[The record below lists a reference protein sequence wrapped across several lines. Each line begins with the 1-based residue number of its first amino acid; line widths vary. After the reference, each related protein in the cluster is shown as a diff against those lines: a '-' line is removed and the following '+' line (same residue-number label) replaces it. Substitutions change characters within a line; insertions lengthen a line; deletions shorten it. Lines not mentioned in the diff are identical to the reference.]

1 MNGCPSCRSK
11 MDALALES
19 HLGAV
24 VAIDACWPCQL
35 IWFDHLES
43 SSLSAAS
50 VIELFKRI
58 HEAQSAPVEAAH
70 SRNTVSN
77 NMSCPTCTT
86 ALKLTNDIQKN
97 GRFSYH
103 RCHQGHGRATSFT
116 QFLREKNFIRSL
128 NPHEIKK
135 LSVSIKQIRCSS
147 CGASVDLTHDTSC
160 THCGS
165 AIAVL
170 DHDAVEKALSA
181 LQTQQAKQLGTT
193 AEQRATLAVALERIR
208 ETSRAT
214 PGYAGQRKSA
224 PLDLPNSLDWLL
236 AGGVLITAA
245 DSGSDL
251 LDVGIGAL
259 LALFD

>member
-1 MNGCPSCRSK
+1 
-11 MDALALES
+11 MDALAFES
-19 HLGAV
+19 HLGATV
-24 VAIDACWPCQL
+24 SIDACWPCHL

-58 HEAQSAPVEAAH
+58 HQAQSSPTAAA
-70 SRNTVSN
+70 RNTVSN
-77 NMSCPTCTT
+77 NMSCPSCATG
-86 ALKLTNDIQKN
+86 LKLTNDIQKN

-128 NPHEIKK
+128 NPLEIKK

-170 DHDAVEKALSA
+170 DHDAVEKALTA
-181 LQTQQAKQLGTT
+181 LQAQQAKQLGTT
-193 AEQRATLAVALERIR
+193 AEARARVDVALERIR
-208 ETSRAT
+208 ETPSYPTYSGHRQ
-214 PGYAGQRKSA
+214 PA
-224 PLDLPNSLDWLL
+224 PVDSLDWLV
-236 AGGVLITAA
+236 AGGVLITAVG
-245 DSGSDL
+245 SGSDL
-251 LDVGIGAL
+251 VDVGIGAL
-259 LALFD
+259 VALFD

>member
-1 MNGCPSCRSK
+1 MINCPSCRSK
-11 MDALALES
+11 MDSLALES
-19 HLGAV
+19 HLCNA
-24 VAIDACWPCQL
+24 VAIDACWPCHL

-58 HEAQSAPVEAAH
+58 HEAQSVPTAAA
-70 SRNTVSN
+70 RNTVSN
-77 NMSCPTCTT
+77 NMSCPSCSTG
-86 ALKLTNDIQKN
+86 LKLTNDIQKN

-128 NPHEIKK
+128 NPIEIKK

-170 DHDAVEKALSA
+170 DHDAVEKALTA
-181 LQTQQAKQLGTT
+181 LQAQQAKQLGAT
-193 AEQRATLAVALERIR
+193 AEQRARLEVALERIR
-208 ETSRAT
+208 ETPTYSGHR
-214 PGYAGQRKSA
+214 QSA
-224 PLDLPNSLDWLL
+224 PDGSLDWLI

-245 DSGSDL
+245 GSGSDL
-251 LDVGIGAL
+251 VDVGIGAL
-259 LALFD
+259 AALFD

>member
-1 MNGCPSCRSK
+1 MVSAMKNCPSCRGK

-19 HLGAV
+19 HVGGALT
-24 VAIDACWPCQL
+24 IDACWPCHL

-43 SSLSAAS
+43 SSLSATS

-58 HEAQSAPVEAAH
+58 HQAQSAPTAAA
-70 SRNTVSN
+70 RNTVSS
-77 NMSCPTCTT
+77 NMSCPSCCT

-103 RCHQGHGRATSFT
+103 RCNQGHGRATSFT

-128 NPHEIKK
+128 NPLEIQK

-170 DHDAVEKALSA
+170 DHDAVEKALTA
-181 LQTQQAKQLGTT
+181 LQAQQAKQLGAT
-193 AEQRATLAVALERIR
+193 AEQRANLEVALERIR
-208 ETSRAT
+208 ETPSYRGHRQA
-214 PGYAGQRKSA
+214 A
-224 PLDLPNSLDWLL
+224 PIDSLDWLV

-245 DSGSDL
+245 GSGSGSDL
-251 LDVGIGAL
+251 VDVGIGAL
-259 LALFD
+259 VALFD